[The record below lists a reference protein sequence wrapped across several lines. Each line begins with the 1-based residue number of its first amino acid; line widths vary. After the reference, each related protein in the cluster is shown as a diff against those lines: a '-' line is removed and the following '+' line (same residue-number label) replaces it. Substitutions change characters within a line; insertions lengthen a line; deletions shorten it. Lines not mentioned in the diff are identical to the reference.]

1 MFMMTK
7 DKPEMKDKMAVCK
20 FCGKEE
26 LVPNMIRH
34 EVYDSEDG
42 DEFLAENLIEE
53 ETTYSCR
60 PCGES
65 SWKESKDRLEEIL
78 NQTTGIA

>member
-1 MFMMTK
+1 MNLT
-7 DKPEMKDKMAVCK
+7 DKMSVCK

-26 LVPNMIRH
+26 LIPNMIRH

-65 SWKESKDRLEEIL
+65 FWEECKDNLKKEIGGKF
-78 NQTTGIA
+78 GIS

>member
-1 MFMMTK
+1 
-7 DKPEMKDKMAVCK
+7 MKNKMAVCK

-26 LVPNMIRH
+26 LIPDMIRH
-34 EVYDSEDG
+34 EVYDSEDR

-53 ETTYSCR
+53 ETEYSCR

-65 SWKESKDRLEEIL
+65 WWKESKDRLKQIL
-78 NQTTGIA
+78 KNQKPGIS

>member
-1 MFMMTK
+1 
-7 DKPEMKDKMAVCK
+7 MKYKAMAVCK

-26 LVPNMIRH
+26 LIPNMIRH

-53 ETTYSCR
+53 ETEYSCR

-65 SWKESKDRLEEIL
+65 YWKECKDRFKKEYG
-78 NQTTGIA
+78 NKTGIS

>member
-1 MFMMTK
+1 
-7 DKPEMKDKMAVCK
+7 MAICK

-26 LVPNMIRH
+26 LIPNMISY
-34 EVYDSEDG
+34 EVYDSEEG

-60 PCGES
+60 PCFKTW
-65 SWKESKDRLEEIL
+65 WKGCKDNLKKEVGGKF
-78 NQTTGIA
+78 GIS

>member
-1 MFMMTK
+1 MQVS
-7 DKPEMKDKMAVCK
+7 KDKMAVCK

-26 LVPNMIRH
+26 LIPNMIRH

-53 ETTYSCR
+53 ETEYSCR

-65 SWKESKDRLEEIL
+65 WWKECQDNLKKECGNKI
-78 NQTTGIA
+78 GIS

>member
-1 MFMMTK
+1 M

-26 LVPNMIRH
+26 LIPNMIRH

-65 SWKESKDRLEEIL
+65 WWKECQDNLKKECGNKI
-78 NQTTGIA
+78 GIS